1 MGLVPDV
8 VPAPAGDGA
17 AYEAPLVLHDLEADL
32 AARRCHR
39 LGRSLGLARRFP
51 AALQGL
57 RAVRARAAADLTLH
71 DGWLGRPR
79 DGLDFLGGGGRVSPS
94 RLETLATCP
103 HRYFLRHVLGLEAP
117 PEPPDPDTYLDAR
130 DRGSLLHEVFE
141 TFGNLLIERGRPAGV
156 DDEAALLE
164 IADGKI
170 AELIEKRGEPA
181 AAVLHAL
188 RRDVHGTAGV
198 FLKSELGAAEGVV
211 PHACEQRF
219 GFDRPVEVQLGSFA
233 LRLRGVVDRVDL
245 LPDGTYEVSDFK
257 TGSTYGFPDPDGSDP
272 VAALADGTKLQW
284 ALYAYAL
291 EDAFGWEVSYSSYR
305 FPGEKAWGERRRY
318 RVPERSVV
326 ADVIAGL
333 ARLARDGFFPPAAEK
348 PCTFCDYRR
357 VCGDT
362 QRRRKEMQAAVASAR
377 ADADHPLTAALEAWP
392 YT

>member
-1 MGLVPDV
+1 M
-8 VPAPAGDGA
+8 
-17 AYEAPLVLHDLEADL
+17 
-32 AARRCHR
+32 
-39 LGRSLGLARRFP
+39 
-51 AALQGL
+51 
-57 RAVRARAAADLTLH
+57 
-71 DGWLGRPR
+71 
-79 DGLDFLGGGGRVSPS
+79 
-94 RLETLATCP
+94 
-103 HRYFLRHVLGLEAP
+103 
-117 PEPPDPDTYLDAR
+117 
-130 DRGSLLHEVFE
+130 
-141 TFGNLLIERGRPAGV
+141 
-156 DDEAALLE
+156 DDEPALIE

-188 RRDVHGTAGV
+188 RRDVHATSRI
-198 FLKSELGAAEGVV
+198 FLKSETGGGEGVV

-219 GFDRPVEVQLGSFA
+219 GFDRPVEVQLGPFA
-233 LRLRGVVDRVDL
+233 LRLRGVVDRVDR

-333 ARLARDGFFPPAAEK
+333 ASGTRAASPPGGRETLHLLRLPAASA
-348 PCTFCDYRR
+348 
-357 VCGDT
+357 GDT
-362 QRRRKEMQAAVASAR
+362 QRRRKKRCKRPWRLPAPTPTTRSPPR
-377 ADADHPLTAALEAWP
+377 SKRGPTRSPADAQLIRF
-392 YT
+392 